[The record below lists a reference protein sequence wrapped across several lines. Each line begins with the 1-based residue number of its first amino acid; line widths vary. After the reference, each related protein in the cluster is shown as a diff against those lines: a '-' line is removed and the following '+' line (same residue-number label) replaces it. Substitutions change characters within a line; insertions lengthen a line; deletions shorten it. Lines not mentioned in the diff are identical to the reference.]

1 MNNQLIWESFSMFK
15 HVIKMRLPAI
25 KKILFGEGK
34 VAGQKMKL
42 VSGKGVGGQRSPSWG
57 QSRNKVFNF

>member
-1 MNNQLIWESFSMFK
+1 MNNQLIRESFSVFK

-42 VSGKGVGGQRSPSWG
+42 VGGKGGWG
-57 QSRNKVFNF
+57 AKVAKLGSKS

>member
-1 MNNQLIWESFSMFK
+1 MNNQLIRESFSVFK

-42 VSGKGVGGQRSPSWG
+42 VGEKGGGRG
-57 QSRNKVFNF
+57 AKVAKLGSKS

>member
-1 MNNQLIWESFSMFK
+1 MFK

-42 VSGKGVGGQRSPSWG
+42 VSGKRGWRA
-57 QSRNKVFNF
+57 KVAKLGSKS